1 MDISK
6 REEVAHRLRIGERI
20 AEIRKAKGLSQ
31 NKLARLTGIDSST
44 IGRIELGR

>member
-31 NKLARLTGIDSST
+31 NKLARLTGIDS
-44 IGRIELGR
+44 IVMLFY

>member
-1 MDISK
+1 MK
-6 REEVAHRLRIGERI
+6 I
-20 AEIRKAKGLSQ
+20 AETRKAQGLSQ